1 MTTVYFSSFSYSAA
15 RNVVLAAMSDDEGE
29 KSILEVER

>member
-15 RNVVLAAMSDDEGE
+15 RNVVLATMSDDEGE
-29 KSILEVER
+29 KSIPEMER